1 LVNRATGRALDV
13 SGASTSDGAAAIA
26 WTVNSG
32 ANEHWIATTTEGYT
46 RLTSLHSGKVLE
58 VPQSSTTSGTGLV
71 QWGHNGT
78 NTQQWTLQSTGDG
91 YHRLVNRNSGK

>member
-1 LVNRATGRALDV
+1 MTGSPPRPR
-13 SGASTSDGAAAIA
+13 
-26 WTVNSG
+26 
-32 ANEHWIATTTEGYT
+32 GYT

-58 VPQSSTTSGTGLV
+58 VPQSSTTNGTGLV

-91 YHRLVNRNSGK
+91 YHRLVSRNSGK